1 MGDVLDLTQ
10 DSPQPPPRASPP
22 NRAAASSAAIRLD
35 DDEEEDNDVVLAV
48 DEEEEDLFKDPFKEA
63 GLRDRP
69 DELPAAP
76 AARRQVL
83 AAENE
88 DDDDS
93 SDDDYSQGTT
103 GKKHPGRKRGGGGAG
118 KPPKKSKEEK
128 ELEREAAKAER
139 AAKKEQEKQ
148 QKDWSKL
155 VGDSQRGLYKNDE
168 IVMVVDKRLRDTAL
182 GKAIAETMRTGEFK
196 AKQVFLAGPSCRE
209 EEDEA
214 RKEARYHPGMIRWAR
229 MPRPLWDDKDACPR
243 HSGPHVEQ
251 LGFVAVVWEARDFCD
266 QLGLDT
272 KGKLRVGWLDG
283 GAAAYMGGLT
293 TTYQM
298 LERVIQDVRL
308 SPGMPAGARL
318 VLVLQG
324 VEAEIALRWR
334 RKGQE
339 IGGGGDPCV
348 TSDDYADALVWLL
361 LSKGIEYKETKDA
374 AETAMYLREAT
385 RALAEMPFRDKAT
398 DLTSAAKGKAV
409 VNSGRGGGGGGGGA
423 AYTQNLSESDKIA
436 TAWARQLEIIPGMSD
451 VSARRGGRG
460 RERVVVAYHP
470 YV

>member
-1 MGDVLDLTQ
+1 MDDTVLDLTL
-10 DSPQPPPRASPP
+10 DSPPPARAASPP
-22 NRAAASSAAIRLD
+22 HRAAARAAN
-35 DDEEEDNDVVLAV
+35 E
-48 DEEEEDLFKDPFKEA
+48 EEEEDDDEVLKDLLKAA
-63 GLRDRP
+63 GLP
-69 DELPAAP
+69 DLTDEPHPASYARGAAAP
-76 AARRQVL
+76 AARRRGTD
-83 AAENE
+83 AENE
-88 DDDDS
+88 DDDES
-93 SDDDYSQGTT
+93 SDDDYSQGAA
-103 GKKHPGRKRGGGGAG
+103 GKKQPGRKRGGGGAG

-148 QKDWSKL
+148 RKEWAKL

-209 EEDEA
+209 EEDEV
-214 RKEARYHPGMIRWAR
+214 REDARYHPGMVRWAR
-229 MPRPLWDDKDACPR
+229 MPRPLWDVREACPR

-251 LGFVAVVWEARDFCD
+251 LGFMAVVWEARDFCD

-272 KGKLRVGWLDG
+272 KGNLRVGALDL
-283 GAAAYMGGLT
+283 GGLT
-293 TTYQM
+293 TTYQT
-298 LERVIQDVRL
+298 LERVIQDIRL
-308 SPGMPAGARL
+308 SSGMPAGARL

-324 VEAEIALRWR
+324 VQAEIALRWR

-339 IGGGGDPCV
+339 SGGGGDPCV

-374 AETAMYLREAT
+374 TETAMYLREAT

-409 VNSGRGGGGGGGGA
+409 VNSGGGGGGGGGGA
-423 AYTQNLSESDKIA
+423 GYTQNLSESDKIA
-436 TAWARQLEIIPGMSD
+436 TAWARQLEVIPGMSD
-451 VSARRGGRG
+451 VSLERGGG
-460 RERVVVAYHP
+460 GGGGGGGGVFSDSLFSNSH
-470 YV
+470 